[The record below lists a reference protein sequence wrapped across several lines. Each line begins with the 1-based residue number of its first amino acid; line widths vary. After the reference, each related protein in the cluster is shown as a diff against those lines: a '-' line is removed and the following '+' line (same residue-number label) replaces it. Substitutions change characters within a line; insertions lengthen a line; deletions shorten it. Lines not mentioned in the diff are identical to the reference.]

1 MIHRDIILQEKL
13 DELRSKTIDES
24 ILEFK
29 TSGKFTYN
37 GTKLHVQIMSLV
49 DLTKYDILINVML
62 SGDKHSINTDVLE
75 TNGIPLLDLLHDI
88 RLKIKVRKNRKLG
101 AKIRLL
107 EKDLAECLKDMESKK
122 LDVN

>member
-13 DELRSKTIDES
+13 DELRSKIIDES

-37 GTKLHVQIMSLV
+37 GLDLHVQIMSLV
-49 DLTKYDILINVML
+49 DLRKYDILINVML
-62 SGDKHSINTDVLE
+62 ANNKFDINSDMLE

-88 RLKIKVRKNRKLG
+88 RLKIKVRENRKLG

-107 EKDLAECLKDMESKK
+107 EKDLAEYL
-122 LDVN
+122 